1 MFWSPRIIPRGKKKG
16 KPVYGK
22 YLSSDVINFQP
33 TPRYSRVIRHFDTA
47 ISTRIVEEI
56 AGWANRQTAL
66 RNIAIEDRK
75 LFFAFL
81 LFTAIFTDS
90 SMKSCSRDRKKRN
103 VFDVKWTLNTRNFR
117 DRIDEKWKQIY
128 GTGWILFSIFL
139 PFLFSFP
146 FLLNSDVLTNERH
159 LGIDKKRKNQRAKGG
174 SDFFCQDEEGEREWI
189 VRMHQ
194 VEHACTFISV
204 WRRGETSFRIV
215 HWKFKRGRAAV
226 LRRRRFRYVSM

>member
-1 MFWSPRIIPRGKKKG
+1 MSESTDSIAKHCDRGQETILRVPFLYGDIHGFLDGKLLSRSKKK
-16 KPVYGK
+16 
-22 YLSSDVINFQP
+22 
-33 TPRYSRVIRHFDTA
+33 
-47 ISTRIVEEI
+47 
-56 AGWANRQTAL
+56 
-66 RNIAIEDRK
+66 
-75 LFFAFL
+75 
-81 LFTAIFTDS
+81 
-90 SMKSCSRDRKKRN
+90 KR
-103 VFDVKWTLNTRNFR
+103 FRCEMDALNTRNFR
-117 DRIDEKWKQIY
+117 DHIDEKWKQIY

-204 WRRGETSFRIV
+204 
-215 HWKFKRGRAAV
+215 
-226 LRRRRFRYVSM
+226 